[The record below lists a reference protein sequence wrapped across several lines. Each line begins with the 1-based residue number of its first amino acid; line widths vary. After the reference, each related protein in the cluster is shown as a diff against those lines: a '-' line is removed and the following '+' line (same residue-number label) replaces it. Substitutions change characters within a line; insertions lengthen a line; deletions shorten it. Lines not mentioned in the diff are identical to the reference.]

1 MASNAGDGGMDPVT
15 AVVQP
20 DPYPYY
26 AELVAHRPGYFDDR
40 LNAVVLSSAELV
52 SAALAAAELRVRPV
66 TEPVP
71 AGVVGT
77 AREVFGQLVRM
88 TDGPLQQRLKEVVSA
103 ALAGLDADRVREQA
117 ARTTD
122 AMLERA
128 GTLDDILFRLPA
140 QVLAEL
146 CGLTD
151 GADAEAARLA
161 GDFVLCLSPA
171 ATAEQQLRAAAA
183 ADRLCE
189 LMSGQDE
196 ESTSLLGEL
205 ARAARRAGLEQA
217 AGLLANAVGF
227 FSQTYDATAALLGNT
242 LLALGREGIPDGE
255 LTGFVREVARHDSP
269 VHNTRRFAAAPVS
282 LGDLRIEQGQPV
294 LVLLAAA
301 NRDPAANP
309 DPAVFRPDRSAP
321 VLFTFGAARHGCP
334 GEPLAIDIAA
344 AAVSRLLAAGFDP
357 TTLDQ
362 AGYRPS
368 GNIRCPLF
376 SQQHQQI
383 PAVVR

>member
-1 MASNAGDGGMDPVT
+1 MDPVT
-15 AVVQP
+15 AVIQP

-26 AELVAHRPGYFDDR
+26 AELVAHRPGYFDDG

-52 SAALAAAELRVRPV
+52 EAALAAAELRVRPV
-66 TEPVP
+66 AEPVP
-71 AGVVGT
+71 PGVVGT

-88 TDGPLQQRLKEVVSA
+88 TDGPLQQRLKDVVTV
-103 ALAGLDADRVREQA
+103 ALASLDADRVREQA
-117 ARTTD
+117 VRGTD
-122 AMLERA
+122 AMLDRA
-128 GTLDDILFRLPA
+128 GTLDDIMFRLPA
-140 QVLAEL
+140 RVLAEL

-171 ATAEQQLRAAAA
+171 ATAEQQLSAAAA

-189 LMSGQDE
+189 LMAEQQDE
-196 ESTSLLGEL
+196 GSPNLLGEL
-205 ARAARRAGLEQA
+205 ARAARRAGMAQA

-242 LLALGREGIPDGE
+242 LLALGRRGVPGE
-255 LTGFVREVARHDSP
+255 DLAGFVREVARHDSP
-269 VHNTRRFAAAPVS
+269 VHNTRRFAAAPVT
-282 LGDLRIEQGQPV
+282 LGDQRIEQGQLV

-309 DPAVFRPDRSAP
+309 DPAEFRPDRGSAR
-321 VLFTFGAARHGCP
+321 LFTFGAARHGCP
-334 GEPLAIDIAA
+334 GEQLAIGIAGA
-344 AAVSRLLAAGFDP
+344 VVSRLLAAGFDP

>member
-1 MASNAGDGGMDPVT
+1 MDPVT
-15 AVVQP
+15 AVIQP

-26 AELVAHRPGYFDDR
+26 AELVEHRPGYFDDG
-40 LNAVVLSSAELV
+40 LNAVVLSSAELAE
-52 SAALAAAELRVRPV
+52 AALAATDLRVRPV

-71 AGVVGT
+71 PGVVGT

-88 TDGPLQQRLKEVVSA
+88 TDGPLQQRLKEIVSA
-103 ALAGLDADRVREQA
+103 ALGSLGADQVREQA
-117 ARTTD
+117 VRTAD
-122 AMLERA
+122 AMLDRA
-128 GTLDDILFRLPA
+128 ATLDDIMFRLPG

-151 GADAEAARLA
+151 GAEAEAARLA

-171 ATAEQQLRAAAA
+171 STAEQQLSAAAA

-189 LMSGQDE
+189 LMASQQNE
-196 ESTSLLGEL
+196 QSPSLLGEL
-205 ARAARRAGLEQA
+205 ARVARRAGMTPA

-227 FSQTYDATAALLGNT
+227 FSQTYDATAALIGNT
-242 LLALGREGIPDGE
+242 LLALGRQASPAED
-255 LTGFVREVARHDSP
+255 LAGFVREVARHDSP
-269 VHNTRRFAAAPVS
+269 VHNTRRFAAAP
-282 LGDLRIEQGQPV
+282 LTIGDQRIAAGQVV

-309 DPAVFRPDRSAP
+309 DPAEFRPDRSSP
-321 VLFTFGAARHGCP
+321 KLFTFGAARHGCP
-334 GEPLAIDIAA
+334 GEQLAVGIAT
-344 AAVSRLLAAGFDP
+344 AAVARLLAAGFDP
-357 TTLDQ
+357 AALGQ

>member
-1 MASNAGDGGMDPVT
+1 MDPVT
-15 AVVQP
+15 AVIQP

-26 AELVAHRPGYFDDR
+26 AELVAHRPAYFDDG

-52 SAALAAAELRVRPV
+52 EAALAAADLRVRPV
-66 TEPVP
+66 AEPVP
-71 AGVVGT
+71 PGVVGT

-88 TDGPLQQRLKEVVSA
+88 TDGPLQQRLKQVVTA
-103 ALAGLDADRVREQA
+103 ALASLDADRVREQA
-117 ARTTD
+117 VRTTD
-122 AMLERA
+122 AVLDRA
-128 GTLDDILFRLPA
+128 GTLDDVMFRLPA

-171 ATAEQQLRAAAA
+171 ATAEQQLSAAAA

-189 LMSGQDE
+189 LMAGQQDE
-196 ESTSLLGEL
+196 DSPSLLGEL
-205 ARAARRAGLEQA
+205 ARAARRAGMAEA

-227 FSQTYDATAALLGNT
+227 FSQTYDATAALIGNT
-242 LLALGREGIPDGE
+242 LLALGRRGGPGE
-255 LTGFVREVARHDSP
+255 DLLGFVREVARHDSP
-269 VHNTRRFAAAPVS
+269 VHNTRRFAAAPVT
-282 LGDLRIEQGQPV
+282 LGGQRIEPGQVV

-309 DPAVFRPDRSAP
+309 DPAEFRPDRSSSR
-321 VLFTFGAARHGCP
+321 LFTFGAARHGCP
-334 GEPLAIDIAA
+334 GEQLAIGIAA
-344 AAVSRLLAAGFDP
+344 AVVSRLLAAGFGP